1 MRLLVRSDCL
11 RVVLFSLILD
21 DSVQDGVTY
30 VTQSS
35 FQDALVALGA
45 SLNIVDA
52 VLSVSHSSP
61 PVAFALVRPPGHHA
75 TADTPLGFCL
85 FNNIAIAAKYAQK
98 HHDIRRVLIVDFDV
112 HNGNGTCETFWED
125 DSVLVI
131 DVHEESTVYPSPE
144 FIPSQEKDIGSG
156 RGSGY
161 TINVP
166 FPRYAGHESVV
177 MLWEQIVI
185 PAARRFQPQAIMV
198 SAGYDGHVM
207 DPFQLLQYEDRT
219 YHYMASTLKTLA
231 DELCRGRL
239 MFFLEGG
246 YDLTALGSAVTET
259 WRAVLGERPGE
270 KTVGHTSVIPEKEP
284 VQDVRSLVRRLQD
297 IHGL

>member
-1 MRLLVRSDCL
+1 M
-11 RVVLFSLILD
+11 
-21 DSVQDGVTY
+21 QDGVTY

-35 FQDALVALGA
+35 FQDALGALGA
-45 SLNIVDA
+45 SLSIVDA
-52 VLSVSHSSP
+52 VLDDTQASRASQAFQ
-61 PVAFALVRPPGHHA
+61 PVGFALVRPPGHHA

-98 HHDIRRVLIVDFDV
+98 HHNIQRVLIVDFDV

-125 DSVLVI
+125 DSVMVI
-131 DVHEESTVYPSPE
+131 DIHEESTVYPSPE
-144 FIPSQEKDIGSG
+144 FIPSEEKDIGSG
-156 RGSGY
+156 RGIGY

-177 MLWEQIVI
+177 MLWEQVVI
-185 PAARRFQPQAIMV
+185 PAARRFQPEAIMV

-219 YHYMASTLKTLA
+219 YYYMTASLKALA
-231 DELCRGRL
+231 DELCQGRL
-239 MFFLEGG
+239 MLFLEGG
-246 YDLTALGSAVTET
+246 YDLKALGSGVTET
-259 WRAVLGERPGE
+259 WRALLGEEPGE
-270 KTVGHTSVIPEKEP
+270 RTVGGTSVVPEKEP
-284 VQDVRSLVRRLQD
+284 VQEVQALIQRLRD